1 MIARA
6 SSRHH
11 RSTPDRALSAPESSL
26 DQRIIWARSLRE
38 VELRSLASDFLRG
51 IKDECT
57 EDAYNEYQRRLSAG
71 EIQNEDRPLKK
82 RAGRSKKAR

>member
-6 SSRHH
+6 SSKQSR
-11 RSTPDRALSAPESSL
+11 SAPDQTPSEPGSSIDHRL
-26 DQRIIWARSLRE
+26 AWARALRE

-71 EIQNEDRPLKK
+71 EIKNEDRPLKK